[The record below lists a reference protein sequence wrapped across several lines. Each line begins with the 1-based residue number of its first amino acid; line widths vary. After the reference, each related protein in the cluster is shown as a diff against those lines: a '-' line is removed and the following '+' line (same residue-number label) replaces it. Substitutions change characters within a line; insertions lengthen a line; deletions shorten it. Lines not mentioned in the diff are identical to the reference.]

1 MNFGQL
7 FGLYHTFDGG
17 CTGED
22 DVADTPA
29 ESSSTTTTCSGL
41 LPYDK
46 DRNLFD
52 PNTVTKPNFG
62 NNFTCSCSGST
73 SVEVCLTVTGNTTC
87 KECCPNCP
95 LYYANNLLDS
105 VSEDKLVAPQCCAD
119 GAPEDSCLNMAGIDP
134 NFCSNELTP
143 GQMTRMIAVV
153 KANKQ
158 YIIVV
163 LQMFWILPRVLIF
176 LAHPL
181 PQVQIGVM

>member
-1 MNFGQL
+1 M
-7 FGLYHTFDGG
+7 
-17 CTGED
+17 GED

-62 NNFTCSCSGST
+62 NNFTCSRSGST
-73 SVEVCLTVTGNTTC
+73 SVDVCLTVTGNTTC
-87 KECCPNCP
+87 KACCPNCP

-105 VSEDKLVAPQCCAD
+105 VSEDKLVAPQCSAD
-119 GAPEDSCLNMAGIDP
+119 GTPKDSCPNMAGIDP
-134 NFCSNELTP
+134 KNNFMSYIPDFCSNELTP
-143 GQMTRMIAVV
+143 GQMTRMIALV

-176 LAHPL
+176 IAHPL
-181 PQVQIGVM
+181 PQAQIGVM